1 MIKRWLFAYRYL
13 LLAFASTLAFL
24 FHYNQT
30 YRQPVEK
37 VLDEFQHQFWEQEKK
52 ANKLLTELS
61 STKFNANKPW
71 LTNAISN
78 RQLNLHVYRNDSL
91 IYWSSNQLP
100 VNRFADIHFPTDG
113 ILHLQNG
120 WYFSKTTRKNN
131 LLYCVTFLIK
141 REYVYQNDYL
151 INSFSDAL
159 NFPLNA
165 TITFESNPDYS
176 IYSLEGKQLFSVV
189 LSNEPV
195 DRSMSGITSIMLLL
209 ISTALLLGRA
219 YFLQK
224 RISVKYALVL
234 VSIICCLR
242 FGAYF
247 IDWNVVFPGNM
258 VFDPSLF
265 GLNTIFPT
273 FFDLLLNT
281 LFGSYLLF
289 SLNSIVSQIK
299 RKKSWMNWLLFVLLG
314 IFFYFIVSL
323 SSGLVENSSIPLA
336 IHRLFDL
343 NIYSLFSVIAI
354 GIALFTYFTT
364 VRQTLLH
371 FKSNGTSAL
380 KTIGIGAL
388 VAFVTFSIEWYLT
401 GKTEWML
408 LFPVLFIATIEGFQ
422 RIKRKAN
429 QLTFGIV
436 FLSLF
441 SLEVAYMLAVFNQ
454 RKENADKELF
464 ADQLSTEQDIV
475 TEVEYA
481 SIAKKIQEDQLIQRL
496 ISSPFNISYSDIED
510 GLDRRIFSRYWER
523 YDLNFFLFDSDGK
536 SIILGSEG
544 QKESYETLTK
554 LIREHG
560 VRSEIDSN
568 IYFISD
574 FTEQLSYVIHQPIKG
589 KNGEKAQLFCTLKS
603 KKIPEE
609 IGFPRLLISSQ
620 SQVLASLSHFSLA
633 KYHDNRLMSRYGEF
647 TYSSTA
653 FPYTQSAIKSHS
665 TLFWDGY
672 SHYIVR
678 KSNRDLLVLS
688 TKAFNWKDSLTSF
701 SYIFSFYGLL
711 FLPFLLQFRSI
722 SLVNRSLNLS
732 VKIQLLLIGLV
743 FMSLLAFTWGSGI
756 FVQKQYTALS
766 SELIQE
772 KLESIEM
779 ELGSSLGKEK
789 FLSAADKGNFIESK
803 LKRSSKI
810 FKTDIN
816 FYDPSGFLVA
826 TSRPRVFNSGLLGEQ
841 MNPESMTA
849 FKIGNKSSFSHTEKI
864 GKLSFV
870 SSYLPFY
877 STNGFLLGYLNLQQF
892 GQQQE
897 SEQQLQQFLLSII
910 HIFLVLLA
918 ISIII
923 ALFISNW
930 LTSPLRM
937 LQRNFASVRLGQT
950 NQRIVYLQ
958 EDEIGALVK
967 NYNKK
972 LDELEE
978 AARQLTISERE
989 SAWRD
994 VAKQVAHEIKN
1005 PLTPMKLSVQ
1015 HLLRTFNPEKEDSK
1029 ERLIRVLES
1038 LIEQIDALSHIAD
1051 EFSNFAKMPPP
1062 DFAEM
1067 DLLPVIQNVMAIYQQ
1082 ETNAKIELETDL
1094 KETHV
1099 LADREQMVRVF
1110 NNLIK
1115 NAIQAI
1121 PSDKNGEIRIRIDAE
1136 KENYKIRISD
1146 NGIGMEQ
1153 SQLNRIFVPY
1163 FTTKSNGSGLGL
1175 AMVKQIVEN
1184 HNGTITAES
1193 AIGTGSCFHLLIPQK
1208 NRTTS

>member
-1 MIKRWLFAYRYL
+1 
-13 LLAFASTLAFL
+13 
-24 FHYNQT
+24 
-30 YRQPVEK
+30 
-37 VLDEFQHQFWEQEKK
+37 
-52 ANKLLTELS
+52 
-61 STKFNANKPW
+61 
-71 LTNAISN
+71 
-78 RQLNLHVYRNDSL
+78 
-91 IYWSSNQLP
+91 
-100 VNRFADIHFPTDG
+100 
-113 ILHLQNG
+113 
-120 WYFSKTTRKNN
+120 
-131 LLYCVTFLIK
+131 
-141 REYVYQNDYL
+141 
-151 INSFSDAL
+151 
-159 NFPLNA
+159 
-165 TITFESNPDYS
+165 
-176 IYSLEGKQLFSVV
+176 
-189 LSNEPV
+189 
-195 DRSMSGITSIMLLL
+195 
-209 ISTALLLGRA
+209 
-219 YFLQK
+219 
-224 RISVKYALVL
+224 
-234 VSIICCLR
+234 
-242 FGAYF
+242 
-247 IDWNVVFPGNM
+247 
-258 VFDPSLF
+258 
-265 GLNTIFPT
+265 
-273 FFDLLLNT
+273 
-281 LFGSYLLF
+281 
-289 SLNSIVSQIK
+289 
-299 RKKSWMNWLLFVLLG
+299 
-314 IFFYFIVSL
+314 
-323 SSGLVENSSIPLA
+323 
-336 IHRLFDL
+336 
-343 NIYSLFSVIAI
+343 
-354 GIALFTYFTT
+354 
-364 VRQTLLH
+364 
-371 FKSNGTSAL
+371 
-380 KTIGIGAL
+380 
-388 VAFVTFSIEWYLT
+388 
-401 GKTEWML
+401 
-408 LFPVLFIATIEGFQ
+408 
-422 RIKRKAN
+422 
-429 QLTFGIV
+429 
-436 FLSLF
+436 
-441 SLEVAYMLAVFNQ
+441 
-454 RKENADKELF
+454 
-464 ADQLSTEQDIV
+464 
-475 TEVEYA
+475 
-481 SIAKKIQEDQLIQRL
+481 
-496 ISSPFNISYSDIED
+496 
-510 GLDRRIFSRYWER
+510 
-523 YDLNFFLFDSDGK
+523 
-536 SIILGSEG
+536 
-544 QKESYETLTK
+544 
-554 LIREHG
+554 
-560 VRSEIDSN
+560 
-568 IYFISD
+568 
-574 FTEQLSYVIHQPIKG
+574 
-589 KNGEKAQLFCTLKS
+589 
-603 KKIPEE
+603 
-609 IGFPRLLISSQ
+609 
-620 SQVLASLSHFSLA
+620 
-633 KYHDNRLMSRYGEF
+633 
-647 TYSSTA
+647 
-653 FPYTQSAIKSHS
+653 
-665 TLFWDGY
+665 
-672 SHYIVR
+672 
-678 KSNRDLLVLS
+678 
-688 TKAFNWKDSLTSF
+688 
-701 SYIFSFYGLL
+701 
-711 FLPFLLQFRSI
+711 
-722 SLVNRSLNLS
+722 
-732 VKIQLLLIGLV
+732 
-743 FMSLLAFTWGSGI
+743 
-756 FVQKQYTALS
+756 
-766 SELIQE
+766 
-772 KLESIEM
+772 M

-1146 NGIGMEQ
+1146 NGIGMEH

-1175 AMVKQIVEN
+1175 AMVKQIIEN

-1193 AIGTGSCFHLLIPQK
+1193 AIGTGSSFHLLIPQK